1 MRPSLAAALL
11 LLAVPAAA
19 HGQSIDTL
27 ALRAHTYF
35 LAHDLLGGR
44 DTGSPGERLAALYI
58 ISELRRMG
66 IEGAGPGG
74 EYLQPVL
81 MRRVRADD
89 GSTYPVLRSDSS
101 AHAPNRAP
109 AGDGIAADDF
119 VAYNVAALIP
129 GSDPARRDEVVA
141 FTAHYDHLGIA
152 PPDENG
158 DSIFNGFSDNAA
170 GVAMLLAIADA
181 IRKDPPARSTL
192 FLFFTG
198 EEQGL
203 LGSTYYVSAPLVPL
217 ERTVAVINLDA
228 GAPPAPPVTWR
239 IAGGTQSSLGQDAER
254 IAKEH
259 GWTAQLQSARPNS
272 DYWPFIQKGVPA
284 AFIIPGRDWEGLSP
298 EEAQRLFERW
308 DRYHQRGDEWKPDFP
323 WTGLQRYAELGLA
336 LGRHVANATE
346 RPRLTP

>member
-1 MRPSLAAALL
+1 MRPSLAAGLL
-11 LLAVPAAA
+11 LLAAPAA
-19 HGQSIDTL
+19 HGQTIDTL
-27 ALRAHTYF
+27 ALSAHTYF

-44 DTGSPGERLAALYI
+44 DTGSPGEHLAALYI

-74 EYLQPVL
+74 EYLQPVPL
-81 MRRVRADD
+81 RRVRSDD
-89 GSTYPVLRSDSS
+89 GATYLVLRTDS
-101 AHAPNRAP
+101 
-109 AGDGIAADDF
+109 AGEDGPRGATVVDDV
-119 VAYNVAALIP
+119 VANNIAALIP
-129 GSDPARRDEVVA
+129 GSDPVRRDEVVA
-141 FTAHYDHLGIA
+141 FTAHYDHLGIG

-203 LGSTYYVSAPLVPL
+203 LGSTHYVSAPLVPL

-228 GAPPAPPVTWR
+228 GAPPAPPIAWR
-239 IAGGTQSSLGQDAER
+239 IAGGTQSSLGEDAAR
-254 IAKEH
+254 IASER
-259 GWTAQLQSARPNS
+259 GWTTQLERARPNS

-298 EEAQRLFERW
+298 EEEQRLFERW

-323 WTGLQRYAELGLA
+323 WAGLQRYAEFGLA
-336 LGRHVANATE
+336 LGRHVADATE

>member
-1 MRPSLAAALL
+1 MRPSLAAAALL
-11 LLAVPAAA
+11 LLIAPAAR
-19 HGQSIDTL
+19 GQTIDTL
-27 ALRAHTYF
+27 ALSAHTYF

-44 DTGSPGERLAALYI
+44 GTASPGERLAALYI
-58 ISELRRMG
+58 VSELRRMG

-74 EYLQPVL
+74 EYLQPVPL
-81 MRRVRADD
+81 RRIRADD
-89 GSTYPVLRSDSS
+89 GATYFVLSTDS
-101 AHAPNRAP
+101 A
-109 AGDGIAADDF
+109 AADRPSGAAVVDDV
-119 VAYNVAALIP
+119 VAHNIAALIP

-141 FTAHYDHLGIA
+141 FTAHYDHLGIGA
-152 PPDENG
+152 PDENG

-170 GVAMLLAIADA
+170 GVAMLLAIADE

-203 LGSTYYVSAPLVPL
+203 LGSTHYVSAPLVPL

-228 GAPPAPPVTWR
+228 GAPPAPPIVWR
-239 IAGGTQSSLGQDAER
+239 IAGGTQSSLGEDAAR
-254 IAKEH
+254 IAEER
-259 GWTAQLQSARPNS
+259 GWTTQLERARPNS
-272 DYWPFIQKGVPA
+272 DYWPFLQKGVPA

-298 EEAQRLFERW
+298 EEQQRLFERW

-323 WTGLQRYAELGLA
+323 WAGLQRYAEIGLA
-336 LGRHVANATE
+336 LGRHVANAPE